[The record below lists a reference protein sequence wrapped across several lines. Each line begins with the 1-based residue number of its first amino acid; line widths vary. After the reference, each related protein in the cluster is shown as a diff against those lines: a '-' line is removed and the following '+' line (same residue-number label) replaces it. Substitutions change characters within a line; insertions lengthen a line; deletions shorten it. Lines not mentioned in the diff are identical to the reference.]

1 MFNGRKVAK
10 LVATQKDFTGVLYSA
25 HDLPMEEMEFQRL
38 VEVSL
43 RNGQRKDNQT
53 NALPPSALTSAS
65 FHHVRMALAP
75 PDIGRSRHVG
85 YADIGGLNQF
95 TLVDNVLSEILNYAD
110 TRTLL
115 QVALVSR
122 NTQNFASDALYRKI
136 CVSAFCAGQL
146 CQTLAA
152 LKQRAER
159 VIALRIRHKD
169 AGMLHGTAFE
179 AAFANMKHL
188 QTLHLEVPVDT
199 RALLRSFTGSLT
211 TFTSS
216 QPEFHC
222 IDVSPGLLPNLIRV
236 RAPPRDVE
244 SLVPGRPVRHVR
256 FHYTPQDAKLRPTVQ
271 LGFFLGCTVPLL
283 RLDLMACQL
292 INQPDLETLFS
303 ELRHLTVFQDDTWGK
318 RCGSR
323 NLEDELWFMA
333 DATSDLPKLRTL
345 VIVTTLTRKKALMI
359 YDAVKTYSAAP
370 RLHVLA
376 IHTRDRCMC
385 WSNFLEAAMLLKI
398 DIDDCE
404 HGV

>member
-10 LVATQKDFTGVLYSA
+10 LVTTQKDFTGVLYSA
-25 HDLPMEEMEFQRL
+25 HDLLMEEMEFQRL
-38 VEVSL
+38 VE
-43 RNGQRKDNQT
+43 R
-53 NALPPSALTSAS
+53 
-65 FHHVRMALAP
+65 H
-75 PDIGRSRHVG
+75 IGRSRRVG

-95 TLVDNVLSEILNYAD
+95 TLVDDVLSEILSYAD

-122 NTQNFASDALYRKI
+122 STQNVVSDALYHKI
-136 CVSAFCAGQL
+136 CVSASV
-146 CQTLAA
+146 LANC
-152 LKQRAER
+152 

-169 AGMLHGTAFE
+169 AGMLHCTAFE

-199 RALLRSFTGSLT
+199 RVLLRSFTGSLT
-211 TFTSS
+211 MFTSS
-216 QPEFHC
+216 QPVSDSIYKFLFRQTTITILGLEEGLEEFHC

-283 RLDLMACQL
+283 HLDLMACQL

-318 RCGSR
+318 CCGSR

-359 YDAVKTYSAAP
+359 YDAVKTYSATP
-370 RLHVLA
+370 RLRVLT

-385 WSNFLEAAMLLKI
+385 WSNFLEAATLLKI